1 LFFFAYSA
9 IFIKISLHKFDLFK
23 MKLTYSIK
31 GRGRDLVLLHGW
43 GGSSKT
49 IEPLANSLSDRGF
62 RVISIDWPG
71 SLETPIPKDSL
82 YLKDYANLLIETIVE
97 LKLVDP
103 VFVGHS
109 FGGKVILKTA
119 LMYPGVF
126 KKMVLIAASGIKPN
140 NSLKKAVFKKI
151 STGAKKITALPVLN
165 KVEDKLRYSYYKYI
179 VREMDY
185 YRSEKLRET
194 FKNILDESLDEEI
207 NKIKVDTLII
217 WGDND
222 RMTPLWMGE
231 KIKKLI
237 TNSEIKIF
245 RGFGHGLPLVNPD
258 DVAQSI
264 SNFIKN

>member
-1 LFFFAYSA
+1 
-9 IFIKISLHKFDLFK
+9 

-49 IEPLANSLSDRGF
+49 IEPLATSLADRGF

-71 SLETPIPKDSL
+71 SGDTPIPKESL
-82 YLKDYANLLIETIVE
+82 FLKDYANLLIENIVE

-109 FGGKVILKTA
+109 FGGKVLLKTS

-126 KKMVLIAASGIKPN
+126 KKIVLIAASGIKPN